1 MKHLL
6 AIFVFIPVLLFLVL
20 SVGCEK
26 PDSVNVS
33 QDSSATKEETII
45 KAAPKPEKSTEVIKK
60 NQAVSNLEGTQQ
72 FPSIADLVEVLQPSV
87 VNISTTSVVRQQSP
101 FQRQP
106 NSPFGGNDPFDDFF
120 KKFFGGDS
128 PRK

>member
-6 AIFVFIPVLLFLVL
+6 AIFAFIPVLLFLVI

-33 QDSSATKEETII
+33 QDSSAAKEETII

-72 FPSIADLVEVLQPSV
+72 FPSFADLVEVLQPSV

-106 NSPFGGNDPFDDFF
+106 NSPFGGNDPFDDF
-120 KKFFGGDS
+120 
-128 PRK
+128 